1 MATTPPTR
9 PALRRRYDR
18 RQERVI
24 QVAAELFA
32 ERGYDATSMTDLS
45 DATGLA
51 AGGLYHYI
59 GSKKQLLF
67 RICDELM
74 EPLLEE
80 ARAIVA
86 TDAPADVQLR
96 DLLRAWL
103 EHIAR
108 HRHHMMVFQQER
120 HLIERDP
127 QWRTVRRQRKDFE
140 LILDDVLRR
149 CELRG
154 NTQLSR
160 PRARPA
166 RPARDGQPHSLLAA
180 PAWPPL
186 ARADRRRLP
195 GAPHSQRCSRVRSS
209 TGKNDSTRISWRVM
223 SCGVPTVVTIEK

>member
-1 MATTPPTR
+1 
-9 PALRRRYDR
+9 
-18 RQERVI
+18 VI
-24 QVAAELFA
+24 AAAAELFA

-45 DATGLA
+45 EATGLA

-59 GSKKQLLF
+59 GSKKHLLF

-86 TDAPADVQLR
+86 SDSRADEQLR
-96 DLLRAWL
+96 SLLRAWL

-140 LILDDVLRR
+140 LILDDVLER
-149 CELRG
+149 CEREGTLRFPDRALALRALLG
-154 NTQLSR
+154 MVNHTASWLR
-160 PRARPA
+160 PRGRLSPQEIA
-166 RPARDGQPHSLLAA
+166 DGYLELLSPSGAA
-180 PAWPPL
+180 PSA
-186 ARADRRRLP
+186 RRRGRTTP
-195 GAPHSQRCSRVRSS
+195 P
-209 TGKNDSTRISWRVM
+209 
-223 SCGVPTVVTIEK
+223 

>member
-1 MATTPPTR
+1 MAAPPTR
-9 PALRRRYDR
+9 PVLRRRYNR

-24 QVAAELFA
+24 AVAAELFA
-32 ERGYDATSMTDLS
+32 ESGYDATSMTDLS

-80 ARAIVA
+80 ARAIVE
-86 TDAPADVQLR
+86 TDLPAEEQLR
-96 DLLRAWL
+96 SVLRAWV

-127 QWRTVRRQRKDFE
+127 QWRTVRRLRKEFE
-140 LILDDVLRR
+140 LILADVLER
-149 CELRG
+149 CEQEETLSFPDRALALRALLGMVNHTASWLRPRGRLSPREIADGYLQLLRG
-154 NTQLSR
+154 PPSR
-160 PRARPA
+160 
-166 RPARDGQPHSLLAA
+166 
-180 PAWPPL
+180 
-186 ARADRRRLP
+186 
-195 GAPHSQRCSRVRSS
+195 
-209 TGKNDSTRISWRVM
+209 
-223 SCGVPTVVTIEK
+223 

>member
-1 MATTPPTR
+1 MAVAPPTR

-32 ERGYDATSMTDLS
+32 ERGYDATSMNDLS

-86 TDAPADVQLR
+86 TEVAAEEQLR
-96 DLLRAWL
+96 ELLRAWL

-140 LILDDVLRR
+140 LIVDDLLER
-149 CELRG
+149 CEREGTLSFRDRALALRALLG
-154 NTQLSR
+154 MVNHTATWLR
-160 PRARPA
+160 PRGRLSPAQIADGYLELFTSSAARPSA
-166 RPARDGQPHSLLAA
+166 VPAQPS
-180 PAWPPL
+180 
-186 ARADRRRLP
+186 
-195 GAPHSQRCSRVRSS
+195 
-209 TGKNDSTRISWRVM
+209 
-223 SCGVPTVVTIEK
+223 

>member
-18 RQERVI
+18 RQERVV

-45 DATGLA
+45 EATGLA

-86 TDAPADVQLR
+86 ADAPAEAQLR

-140 LILDDVLRR
+140 LIVDDVLRR
-149 CELRG
+149 CEQEGAVSFPDRALALRALLG
-154 NTQLSR
+154 MVNHSASWLR
-160 PRARPA
+160 PRGRLSPEQIA
-166 RPARDGQPHSLLAA
+166 DGYLELLMGTHVA
-180 PAWPPL
+180 
-186 ARADRRRLP
+186 
-195 GAPHSQRCSRVRSS
+195 
-209 TGKNDSTRISWRVM
+209 TGR
-223 SCGVPTVVTIEK
+223 

>member
-1 MATTPPTR
+1 MRSKFMATAPPTR

-18 RQERVI
+18 RQERVL

-45 DATGLA
+45 EATGLA

-80 ARAIVA
+80 ARAIVS
-86 TDAPADVQLR
+86 TDLPSEEQLR
-96 DLLRAWL
+96 ALLRAWL

-140 LILDDVLRR
+140 LILDGVLGRCERDGVLRFPDR
-149 CELRG
+149 ALALRALLG
-154 NTQLSR
+154 MVNHTASWLR
-160 PRARPA
+160 PRGRLSPEQIA
-166 RPARDGQPHSLLAA
+166 DGYLELLMGTHSAT
-180 PAWPPL
+180 
-186 ARADRRRLP
+186 
-195 GAPHSQRCSRVRSS
+195 SS
-209 TGKNDSTRISWRVM
+209 
-223 SCGVPTVVTIEK
+223 

>member
-18 RQERVI
+18 RQERVV

-45 DATGLA
+45 EATGLA

-86 TDAPADVQLR
+86 ADAPAEAQLR

-140 LILDDVLRR
+140 LIVDDVLRR
-149 CELRG
+149 CEQEGAVSFPDRALALRALLG
-154 NTQLSR
+154 MVNHSASWLR
-160 PRARPA
+160 PRGRLSPEQIA
-166 RPARDGQPHSLLAA
+166 DGYLELLMGTHVAT
-180 PAWPPL
+180 
-186 ARADRRRLP
+186 RR
-195 GAPHSQRCSRVRSS
+195 
-209 TGKNDSTRISWRVM
+209 
-223 SCGVPTVVTIEK
+223 

>member
-18 RQERVI
+18 RQERVV

-45 DATGLA
+45 EATGLA

-74 EPLLEE
+74 EPLLED

-86 TDAPADVQLR
+86 ADAPAEAQLR

-140 LILDDVLRR
+140 LIVDDVLRR
-149 CELRG
+149 CEQEGAVSFPDRALALRALLG
-154 NTQLSR
+154 MVNHSASWLR
-160 PRARPA
+160 PRGRLSPEQIA
-166 RPARDGQPHSLLAA
+166 DGYLELLMGTHVAT
-180 PAWPPL
+180 
-186 ARADRRRLP
+186 RR
-195 GAPHSQRCSRVRSS
+195 
-209 TGKNDSTRISWRVM
+209 
-223 SCGVPTVVTIEK
+223 

>member
-1 MATTPPTR
+1 MATSPPTR

-18 RQERVI
+18 RQERVL

-80 ARAIVA
+80 ARAIVG
-86 TDAPADVQLR
+86 TDAPADAQLR

-140 LILDDVLRR
+140 LIVDDALRR
-149 CELRG
+149 CEQEGAVSFPDRALALRALLG
-154 NTQLSR
+154 MVNHSASWLR
-160 PRARPA
+160 PRGRLSPEQIA
-166 RPARDGQPHSLLAA
+166 DGYLELLMGTHVAT
-180 PAWPPL
+180 
-186 ARADRRRLP
+186 RR
-195 GAPHSQRCSRVRSS
+195 
-209 TGKNDSTRISWRVM
+209 
-223 SCGVPTVVTIEK
+223 

>member
-1 MATTPPTR
+1 MAAVPPTR

-32 ERGYDATSMTDLS
+32 ERGYAATSMTDLS

-86 TDAPADVQLR
+86 TDTPADVQLR
-96 DLLRAWL
+96 DLLRAWVA
-103 EHIAR
+103 HIAR

-127 QWRTVRRQRKDFE
+127 QWRTIRRQRKDFE
-140 LILDDVLRR
+140 LILDGLLER
-149 CELRG
+149 CERDGSLSFPDRALALRALLG
-154 NTQLSR
+154 MVNHTATWLR
-160 PRARPA
+160 PRGRLSPEEIA
-166 RPARDGQPHSLLAA
+166 DGYFELLMGTHAA
-180 PAWPPL
+180 G
-186 ARADRRRLP
+186 RR
-195 GAPHSQRCSRVRSS
+195 
-209 TGKNDSTRISWRVM
+209 
-223 SCGVPTVVTIEK
+223 

>member
-1 MATTPPTR
+1 MATSPPTR

-18 RQERVI
+18 RQERVL

-80 ARAIVA
+80 ARAIVGN
-86 TDAPADVQLR
+86 DAPADAQLR

-149 CELRG
+149 CEQEGTLSFPDRALALRALLG
-154 NTQLSR
+154 MVNHTASWLR
-160 PRARPA
+160 PRGRLSPEEIA
-166 RPARDGQPHSLLAA
+166 DGYLELLIGTRAA
-180 PAWPPL
+180 T
-186 ARADRRRLP
+186 
-195 GAPHSQRCSRVRSS
+195 S
-209 TGKNDSTRISWRVM
+209 
-223 SCGVPTVVTIEK
+223 

>member
-1 MATTPPTR
+1 MATSPPTR

-18 RQERVI
+18 RQERVL

-80 ARAIVA
+80 ARAIVG
-86 TDAPADVQLR
+86 TDAPADAQLR

-149 CELRG
+149 CEQAGTLSFPDRALALRALLG
-154 NTQLSR
+154 MVNHTASWLR
-160 PRARPA
+160 PRGRLSPEEIA
-166 RPARDGQPHSLLAA
+166 DGYLELLIGTRAA
-180 PAWPPL
+180 T
-186 ARADRRRLP
+186 
-195 GAPHSQRCSRVRSS
+195 S
-209 TGKNDSTRISWRVM
+209 
-223 SCGVPTVVTIEK
+223 

>member
-1 MATTPPTR
+1 MAAAPPTR

-24 QVAAELFA
+24 QAAAELFA
-32 ERGYDATSMTDLS
+32 ERGYDATSMNDLS

-86 TDAPADVQLR
+86 TDVAADEQLR
-96 DLLRAWL
+96 ELLRAWL

-140 LILDDVLRR
+140 LIVDDLLER
-149 CELRG
+149 CEREGALSFPDRALALRALLG
-154 NTQLSR
+154 MVNHTATWLR
-160 PRARPA
+160 PRGRLSPAQIADGYLELLSSSGARPSA
-166 RPARDGQPHSLLAA
+166 RRPGRTT
-180 PAWPPL
+180 PP
-186 ARADRRRLP
+186 
-195 GAPHSQRCSRVRSS
+195 
-209 TGKNDSTRISWRVM
+209 
-223 SCGVPTVVTIEK
+223 

>member
-1 MATTPPTR
+1 V
-9 PALRRRYDR
+9 L
-18 RQERVI
+18 

-80 ARAIVA
+80 ARAIVGN
-86 TDAPADVQLR
+86 DAPADAQLR

-149 CELRG
+149 CEQEETLSFPDRALALRALLG
-154 NTQLSR
+154 MVNHTASWLR
-160 PRARPA
+160 PRGRLSPEEIA
-166 RPARDGQPHSLLAA
+166 DGYLELLMGTH
-180 PAWPPL
+180 
-186 ARADRRRLP
+186 
-195 GAPHSQRCSRVRSS
+195 GA
-209 TGKNDSTRISWRVM
+209 TR
-223 SCGVPTVVTIEK
+223 T